1 MELIT
6 LTTEIRQNLGIF
18 SAHITFDNNDY
29 MVILKQLSD
38 NFVVFSCP
46 ELNLIPKC
54 NLKLFFQS
62 NNGVVECELEVEY
75 FYNSEVMFVVEAKII
90 SNNKNDFFVEFQ
102 NLIND
107 INFQKKRKEERILC
121 TKKNLALLNLIN
133 YFFFNYNGKNY
144 KGIIKDISFSG
155 VKILTNVELLKIVD
169 NSDFKFKLTFNNP
182 DESFYFVT
190 KICRKNLF
198 TFEGHDFAEVVFKLP
213 QNFKFR
219 NRLQVF
225 FDNKKITYSRSLL

>member
-18 SAHITFDNNDY
+18 SAHINFDNNDY
-29 MVILKQLSD
+29 MIMIKQLSD
-38 NFVVFSCP
+38 SFVVFSCP
-46 ELNLIPKC
+46 ELKLNTKC
-54 NLKLFFQS
+54 KLKLFFQS

-90 SNNKNDFFVEFQ
+90 STNKNDFFIEFQ

-107 INFQKKRKEERILC
+107 ILYQAKRKEQRILC

-133 YFFFNYNGKNY
+133 FFFFNYNGKNY

-155 VKILTNVELLKIVD
+155 VKILTNVELLQNTD
-169 NSDFKFKLTFNNP
+169 ETKFKIKISFVNP
-182 DESFYFVT
+182 EESFFFVC

-213 QNFKFR
+213 NNIKFR
-219 NRLQVF
+219 NRLQNYFNNTNFV
-225 FDNKKITYSRSLL
+225 NYSR